1 MRPDHTIPIHRA
13 ANRPVL
19 LLGCDRELIGLVIGS
34 SIALI
39 WIGQTWSS
47 VGYGVFLF
55 LFSLG
60 VLRLAAKADPYM
72 RQVYMRSR
80 RYKRTY
86 LARSTP
92 FVDTPKK
99 KNGSLAPYRSR
110 QPGFCDLLNWAAV
123 PHDGI
128 VLGKDGSLMA
138 GWVYEGEDESSR
150 TDEEQALVSFRINE
164 ALKRLGNGWMLH
176 VTSTREEAAGY
187 PARGLS
193 HFPDPV
199 TAAIDEERRRKFE
212 TRGQMYQSQFTLVVT
227 WLPPALTQKKFTDL
241 MYEDDRPARDAREQT
256 LSIIEQFR
264 REVAALE
271 SRLAPPFRM
280 RRLKG
285 RGVQQE
291 NGSYLIYDGLLE
303 HLNFCA
309 TGKNHPV
316 IRPRNPIYLDA
327 VIGAQDLVTGVIPR
341 VGRKFVQIITIDG
354 FPHESSA
361 GILTVLAELP
371 LEYRWTSRYL
381 FLDRHEAAGLLKTY
395 RKKWRQKMRG
405 IFSQIFPNPNAYVNA
420 DAKMM
425 SEDAEDALVEIE
437 SGDTAGGYYT
447 STVVVF
453 DEDRQKVEAV
463 AKQVEKAINNA
474 GFTARVESLNTM
486 DALIGSLPG
495 HGVQNVRRPYVS
507 VFNLAHLI
515 PTSSIWTGEE
525 KAPCPMYPALAPALM
540 QCVTK
545 GHTPFR
551 LNLHVRDVGHT
562 IVFGPT
568 GKGKSTLL
576 ALIIAQLCRYRDM
589 SIFVFDKG
597 MSIYPLTTACGGSH
611 YTIAGDDESLAF
623 CPLQFLETPSDKAW
637 ALEWIDIILALNGK
651 AITPGERNEI
661 AGALESMSRSHG
673 NSLTHFLSTVQVRE
687 VQETL
692 KQYTVEGSFG
702 HLLDAETDSLALARY
717 TTFEIE
723 HLMNLGEKY
732 ALPVLLYLFRRIE
745 RLIASQR
752 GKPSVIVLDEAWLML
767 AHPAFRDKIREWL
780 KTKRKANCAV
790 VMATQSLS
798 DAGRSGILDVIA
810 ESTPTKIFLPNV
822 YARDEVFQELY
833 VRLGLNKRQ
842 IELIAEA
849 APKREYYV
857 TSEKGRR
864 IFELALGPLALAF
877 CGASDKDTIAKI
889 QSLEKKFGPT
899 DWIHPYLASR
909 GLRLADYLPTPTTP

>member
-1 MRPDHTIPIHRA
+1 M
-13 ANRPVL
+13 
-19 LLGCDRELIGLVIGS
+19 
-34 SIALI
+34 
-39 WIGQTWSS
+39 
-47 VGYGVFLF
+47 
-55 LFSLG
+55 
-60 VLRLAAKADPYM
+60 
-72 RQVYMRSR
+72 
-80 RYKRTY
+80 
-86 LARSTP
+86 
-92 FVDTPKK
+92 
-99 KNGSLAPYRSR
+99 
-110 QPGFCDLLNWAAV
+110 
-123 PHDGI
+123 
-128 VLGKDGSLMA
+128 
-138 GWVYEGEDESSR
+138 
-150 TDEEQALVSFRINE
+150 
-164 ALKRLGNGWMLH
+164 
-176 VTSTREEAAGY
+176 
-187 PARGLS
+187 
-193 HFPDPV
+193 
-199 TAAIDEERRRKFE
+199 
-212 TRGQMYQSQFTLVVT
+212 
-227 WLPPALTQKKFTDL
+227 
-241 MYEDDRPARDAREQT
+241 
-256 LSIIEQFR
+256 
-264 REVAALE
+264 
-271 SRLAPPFRM
+271 
-280 RRLKG
+280 
-285 RGVQQE
+285 
-291 NGSYLIYDGLLE
+291 
-303 HLNFCA
+303 
-309 TGKNHPV
+309 

-425 SEDAEDALVEIE
+425 SEDAEEALVEIE

-525 KAPCPMYPALAPALM
+525 KAPCPMYPALSPALM
-540 QCVTK
+540 HCVTK

-551 LNLHVRDVGHT
+551 LNLHARDVGHT
-562 IVFGPT
+562 IIFGPT

-651 AITPGERNEI
+651 AITPAERNEI

-745 RLIASQR
+745 RSIASQR

-780 KTKRKANCAV
+780 KTMRKANCAV

-822 YARDEVFQELY
+822 YARDEVFAELY

-849 APKREYYV
+849 APTRDYYV

-864 IFELALGPLALAF
+864 LFELALGPLALAF

-889 QSLEKKFGPT
+889 QQLEKKFGPE
-899 DWIHPYLASR
+899 WIHPYLASR
-909 GLRLADYLPTPTTP
+909 GLRLADYTATTTTP

>member
-1 MRPDHTIPIHRA
+1 MRPAEHSIPIHRA

-39 WIGQTWSS
+39 WIGQTWAS

-80 RYKRTY
+80 HYKKTY

-92 FVDTPKK
+92 FVDTPKR
-99 KNGSLAPYRSR
+99 KNGSLSPYRSR
-110 QPGFCDLLNWAAV
+110 APGFCDLLNWAAV
-123 PHDGI
+123 PEDGI

-138 GWVYEGEDESSR
+138 GWVYEGEDEASR
-150 TDEEQALVSFRINE
+150 TDEE
-164 ALKRLGNGWMLH
+164 
-176 VTSTREEAAGY
+176 
-187 PARGLS
+187 
-193 HFPDPV
+193 
-199 TAAIDEERRRKFE
+199 RRRFFE
-212 TRGQMYQSQFTLVVT
+212 SRGQMYQSQFTLVVT

-241 MYEDDRPARDAREQT
+241 MFEDDRPARDAREQT
-256 LSIIEQFR
+256 LSIIKQFC
-264 REVAALE
+264 REVSALE
-271 SRLAPPFRM
+271 SRLAPPFKM

-285 RGVQQE
+285 RAVQQE
-291 NGSYLIYDGLLE
+291 DGSYLIYDELLE
-303 HLNFCA
+303 HLNYRPS
-309 TGKNHPV
+309 GKNHPV

-327 VIGAQDLVTGVIPR
+327 GIGGQDLVTGVIPR
-341 VGRKFVQIITIDG
+341 IGRKFVQIVTLDG
-354 FPHESSA
+354 FPHESSP
-361 GILTVLAELP
+361 GILSVLAELP

-381 FLDRHEAAGLLKTY
+381 FLDRHEASGLLKTY

-425 SEDAEDALVEIE
+425 SEDAEEALVEIE

-474 GFTARVESLNTM
+474 GFVARIESLNTM

-525 KAPCPMYPALAPALM
+525 KAPCPMYPALSPALM
-540 QCVTK
+540 HCVTK

-551 LNLHVRDVGHT
+551 LNLHARDVGHT
-562 IVFGPT
+562 IIFGPT

-576 ALIIAQLCRYRDM
+576 ALIIAQLCRYRDI
-589 SIFVFDKG
+589 SIFCFDKG
-597 MSIYPLTTACGGSH
+597 MSIYPLARACGGAH

-637 ALEWIDIILALNGK
+637 ALEWIEIILALNGK
-651 AITPGERNEI
+651 EITPGERNEI
-661 AGALESMSRSHG
+661 AGALESLSRSHG

-745 RLIASQR
+745 R
-752 GKPSVIVLDEAWLML
+752 
-767 AHPAFRDKIREWL
+767 
-780 KTKRKANCAV
+780 
-790 VMATQSLS
+790 
-798 DAGRSGILDVIA
+798 
-810 ESTPTKIFLPNV
+810 
-822 YARDEVFQELY
+822 
-833 VRLGLNKRQ
+833 
-842 IELIAEA
+842 
-849 APKREYYV
+849 
-857 TSEKGRR
+857 
-864 IFELALGPLALAF
+864 
-877 CGASDKDTIAKI
+877 
-889 QSLEKKFGPT
+889 
-899 DWIHPYLASR
+899 
-909 GLRLADYLPTPTTP
+909 

>member
-1 MRPDHTIPIHRA
+1 MSPADHSIPIHRA

-34 SIALI
+34 SLALI

-72 RQVYMRSR
+72 RPVYMRSR
-80 RYKRTY
+80 HYKKTY

-92 FVDTPKK
+92 FVDTPKR
-99 KNGSLAPYRSR
+99 KNGSLSPYRSR
-110 QPGFCDLLNWAAV
+110 APGFCDLLNWAAV
-123 PHDGI
+123 PEDGI

-138 GWVYEGEDESSR
+138 GWVYEGEDEASR
-150 TDEEQALVSFRINE
+150 TNEEQALVSFRINE

-199 TAAIDEERRRKFE
+199 TGAIDEERRRYFE
-212 TRGQMYQSQFTLVVT
+212 ARSQMYQSQFTLVVT
-227 WLPPALTQKKFTDL
+227 WLPPALTQKRFTDL
-241 MYEDDRPARDAREQT
+241 MFEDDRPARDAREQT
-256 LSIIEQFR
+256 LSILKQFK
-264 REVAALE
+264 REISALE
-271 SRLAPPFRM
+271 SRLAPPFKM

-285 RGVQQE
+285 RAVQQE
-291 NGSYLIYDGLLE
+291 DGSYLIYDELLA

-327 VIGAQDLVTGVIPR
+327 VIGGQDLVTGVIPR
-341 VGRKFVQIITIDG
+341 VGRKFVQIITLDG
-354 FPHESSA
+354 FPHESA
-361 GILTVLAELP
+361 PGILTVLSELP

-425 SEDAEDALVEIE
+425 SEDAEEALVEIE

-447 STVVVF
+447 STVIVF
-453 DEDRQKVEAV
+453 DEDRATVEAA
-463 AKQVEKAINNA
+463 AKQIEKAINNA
-474 GFTARVESLNTM
+474 GFIARVESLNTM

-562 IVFGPT
+562 IIFGPT
-568 GKGKSTLL
+568 GAGKSTLL
-576 ALIIAQLCRYRDM
+576 AILVALFFRYKGI

-597 MSIYPLTTACGGSH
+597 MSLYPLAAACGAAH

-637 ALEWIDIILALNGK
+637 ALEWIEIILALNGK
-651 AITPGERNEI
+651 EITPGERNEI
-661 AGALESMSRSHG
+661 AGALESLSRSHG

-692 KQYTVEGSFG
+692 KQYTLEGSFG
-702 HLLDAETDSLALARY
+702 HLLDAETDSLTLARY

-745 RLIASQR
+745 RRIASQR

-767 AHPAFRDKIREWL
+767 GHPAFRDKIREWL
-780 KTKRKANCAV
+780 KTMRKANCAV

-798 DAGRSGILDVIA
+798 DAGCSGILDVIA

-842 IELIAEA
+842 IQLVTEA
-849 APKREYYV
+849 TPKREYYV

-864 IFELALGPLALAF
+864 LFELALGPFALAF

-889 QSLEKKFGPT
+889 QGLEKKFGPE
-899 DWIHPYLASR
+899 WIHPYLATR
-909 GLRLADYLPTPTTP
+909 GLRLADYNATTTTP

>member
-1 MRPDHTIPIHRA
+1 
-13 ANRPVL
+13 VL

-39 WIGQTWSS
+39 WIGQTWTS

-80 RYKRTY
+80 HYKKTY

-99 KNGSLAPYRSR
+99 KNGSLSPYRSR
-110 QPGFCDLLNWAAV
+110 APGFCDLLNWAAV
-123 PHDGI
+123 PEDGV
-128 VLGKDGSLMA
+128 VLGKDGSLMT

-176 VTSTREEAAGY
+176 VTSRREEAAGY
-187 PARGLS
+187 PPRGLS

-199 TAAIDEERRRKFE
+199 TAAIDEERRRYFE
-212 TRGQMYQSQFTLVVT
+212 ARGQMYQSQFTLVVT

-241 MYEDDRPARDAREQT
+241 MFEDDRPARDALGTT
-256 LSIIEQFR
+256 LSIIKQFK
-264 REVAALE
+264 REVSALE
-271 SRLAPPFRM
+271 SRLAPPFKM

-285 RGVQQE
+285 RAAQQE
-291 NGSYLIYDGLLE
+291 DGSYLIYDELLE

-341 VGRKFVQIITIDG
+341 VGRKFVQIITLDG
-354 FPHESSA
+354 FPHESSP
-361 GILTVLAELP
+361 GILTVLSELP

-425 SEDAEDALVEIE
+425 SEDAEEALVEIE

-453 DEDRQKVEAV
+453 DEDRAKVEAA
-463 AKQVEKAINNA
+463 AKQIEKAINNA
-474 GFTARVESLNTM
+474 GFTSRVESLNTM

-515 PTSSIWTGEE
+515 PTSSIWIGEE
-525 KAPCPMYPALAPALM
+525 KAPCPMYPALSPALM

-551 LNLHVRDVGHT
+551 LNLHVRDLGHT
-562 IVFGPT
+562 MMFGPT
-568 GKGKSTLL
+568 GAGKSTML
-576 ALIIAQLCRYRDM
+576 ALIIAQLRRYRDI

-597 MSIYPLTTACGGSH
+597 MSLYPLTAAAGGAH

-623 CPLQFLETPSDKAW
+623 CPFQFLETPSDKAW
-637 ALEWIDIILALNGK
+637 ALEWVEIILALNGK
-651 AITPGERNEI
+651 QITPGERNEI
-661 AGALESMSRSHG
+661 AGALESLSRSHG

-732 ALPVLLYLFRRIE
+732 ALPVLLYLFHRIE
-745 RLIASQR
+745 RLIGSQQ

-767 AHPAFRDKIREWL
+767 GHPAFRDKIREWL
-780 KTKRKANCAV
+780 KTMRKANCAV

-842 IELIAEA
+842 IELVTEA
-849 APKREYYV
+849 SPKREYYV

-864 IFELALGPLALAF
+864 LFELALGPLALAF
-877 CGASDKDTIAKI
+877 CSASDKDTIMKI
-889 QSLEKKFGPT
+889 QGLEKKSGPE
-899 DWIHPYLASR
+899 WIHPYLASR
-909 GLRLADYLPTPTTP
+909 GLRLADYTATT

>member
-1 MRPDHTIPIHRA
+1 MRPSDHSIPIHRA

-19 LLGCDRELIGLVIGS
+19 LLGCDRELIGLVIAASLG
-34 SIALI
+34 LI
-39 WIGQTWSS
+39 WIGQTWTS

-60 VLRLAAKADPYM
+60 VLRLAAKSDPYM

-80 RYKRTY
+80 HYKKTY

-99 KNGSLAPYRSR
+99 KNGSLSPYRS
-110 QPGFCDLLNWAAV
+110 QAPGFCDLLNWAAV
-123 PHDGI
+123 PEDGI
-128 VLGKDGSLMA
+128 VIGKDGSLMA
-138 GWVYEGEDESSR
+138 AWVYEGEDEASR

-176 VTSTREEAAGY
+176 VTSTRAEAAGY
-187 PARGLS
+187 PARSLS

-199 TAAIDEERRRKFE
+199 TAAIDEERRRYFE
-212 TRGQMYQSQFTLVVT
+212 ARGQMYQSRFTLVVT

-241 MYEDDRPARDAREQT
+241 MFEDDRPAGDAREQT
-256 LSIIEQFR
+256 LSILQQFK
-264 REVAALE
+264 REISALE
-271 SRLAPPFRM
+271 SRLAPPFKL
-280 RRLKG
+280 RRLRG
-285 RGVQQE
+285 RAVQQE
-291 NGSYLIYDGLLE
+291 DGSYLIFDDLLE
-303 HLNFCA
+303 HLNLCA

-327 VIGAQDLVTGVIPR
+327 VIGGQDLVTGVIPR
-341 VGRKFVQIITIDG
+341 VGRKFVQIVTIDG
-354 FPHESSA
+354 FPHESA
-361 GILTVLAELP
+361 PGILTVLSELP
-371 LEYRWTSRYL
+371 LEYRWTSRYV
-381 FLDRHEAAGLLKTY
+381 FLDRHEATSLLKTY

-425 SEDAEDALVEIE
+425 SEDAEEALVEIE

-453 DEDRQKVEAV
+453 DEDRAKVEAA
-463 AKQVEKAINNA
+463 AKQIEKAINNA

-525 KAPCPMYPALAPALM
+525 KAPCPMYPALSPALM

-551 LNLHVRDVGHT
+551 LNLHVRDLGHT
-562 IVFGPT
+562 MIFGPT
-568 GKGKSTLL
+568 GAGKSTFL
-576 ALIIAQLCRYRDM
+576 ALIIAQLRRYRDI

-597 MSIYPLTTACGGSH
+597 MSLYPLTAAAGGAH

-623 CPLQFLETPSDKAW
+623 CPLQFLETPADKAW
-637 ALEWIDIILALNGK
+637 ALEWIEIILALNGK
-651 AITPGERNEI
+651 EITPGERNEI
-661 AGALESMSRSHG
+661 AGALESLSRSHG
-673 NSLTHFLSTVQVRE
+673 NSLTHFLSTVQVRD

-745 RLIASQR
+745 RLIGSQQ

-767 AHPAFRDKIREWL
+767 GHPAFRDKIREWL
-780 KTKRKANCAV
+780 KVMRKANCAV

-842 IELIAEA
+842 IQLVTEA
-849 APKREYYV
+849 TPKREYYV

-864 IFELALGPLALAF
+864 LFELALGPLALAF

-889 QSLEKKFGPT
+889 QGLEKKFGPE
-899 DWIHPYLASR
+899 WIYPYLASR
-909 GLRLADYLPTPTTP
+909 GLRLADYTTTSTP

>member
-1 MRPDHTIPIHRA
+1 MNPSHHSIPIHRA

-72 RQVYMRSR
+72 RRVYMRSR

-99 KNGSLAPYRSR
+99 KNGSLARYRSR

-123 PHDGI
+123 PEDGI

-199 TAAIDEERRRKFE
+199 TAAIDEEPRREIE
-212 TRGQMYQSQFTLVVT
+212 TRRQMYQRPFTLLVT
-227 WLPPALTQKKFTDL
+227 LLPPTITPVSGFPNECTA
-241 MYEDDRPARDAREQT
+241 
-256 LSIIEQFR
+256 
-264 REVAALE
+264 
-271 SRLAPPFRM
+271 
-280 RRLKG
+280 
-285 RGVQQE
+285 
-291 NGSYLIYDGLLE
+291 GLL
-303 HLNFCA
+303 
-309 TGKNHPV
+309 P
-316 IRPRNPIYLDA
+316 
-327 VIGAQDLVTGVIPR
+327 
-341 VGRKFVQIITIDG
+341 
-354 FPHESSA
+354 
-361 GILTVLAELP
+361 VLAGLP
-371 LEYRWTSRYL
+371 LEYGRPSRYL
-381 FLDRHEAAGLLKTY
+381 FLDRHEASGLLKTY

-425 SEDAEDALVEIE
+425 SEDAKEALVEIE

-447 STVVVF
+447 STIVVF

-474 GFTARVESLNTM
+474 GFTARVESLKTM

-495 HGVQNVRRPYVS
+495 HGVQKVRRPYAS

-525 KAPCPMYPALAPALM
+525 KAPCPMYPALSPALM
-540 QCVTK
+540 HCVTK

-551 LNLHVRDVGHT
+551 LNLHARDVGHT
-562 IVFGPT
+562 IIFGPT

-597 MSIYPLTTACGGSH
+597 MSIYPLTTASGGSH
-611 YTIAGDDESLAF
+611 
-623 CPLQFLETPSDKAW
+623 
-637 ALEWIDIILALNGK
+637 
-651 AITPGERNEI
+651 
-661 AGALESMSRSHG
+661 
-673 NSLTHFLSTVQVRE
+673 
-687 VQETL
+687 
-692 KQYTVEGSFG
+692 
-702 HLLDAETDSLALARY
+702 
-717 TTFEIE
+717 
-723 HLMNLGEKY
+723 
-732 ALPVLLYLFRRIE
+732 
-745 RLIASQR
+745 
-752 GKPSVIVLDEAWLML
+752 
-767 AHPAFRDKIREWL
+767 
-780 KTKRKANCAV
+780 
-790 VMATQSLS
+790 
-798 DAGRSGILDVIA
+798 
-810 ESTPTKIFLPNV
+810 
-822 YARDEVFQELY
+822 
-833 VRLGLNKRQ
+833 
-842 IELIAEA
+842 
-849 APKREYYV
+849 
-857 TSEKGRR
+857 
-864 IFELALGPLALAF
+864 
-877 CGASDKDTIAKI
+877 
-889 QSLEKKFGPT
+889 
-899 DWIHPYLASR
+899 
-909 GLRLADYLPTPTTP
+909 